1 VTKAWAEGRVG
12 GFRDRGHRGIPP
24 CHGSSRVRN
33 TRCGTVRDS
42 RRRCALNLRNM
53 GLTTASPVVVELQAM
68 GTERAFAS
76 AEDAAKA
83 ADEQKM

>member
-1 VTKAWAEGRVG
+1 VG
-12 GFRDRGHRGIPP
+12 DFRNRGKRGIPP
-24 CHGSSRVRN
+24 VHGSSRVHN

-42 RRRCALNLRNM
+42 RMQCALNLRNM
-53 GLTTASPVVVELQAM
+53 GLTTARPVVEELQAM

-83 ADEQKM
+83 ADAQKM